1 MLDGRQL
8 ALKTS
13 ANSVYG
19 FTGASVGKLPCIEI
33 SGSVTAYG
41 REMIGQV
48 KGYVEEI
55 FSVTNGY
62 KHNAE
67 VIYGDTDS
75 VMVLFH
81 VDTVKESID
90 LGKEAARIVSEKFP
104 PPIKLEFEKVI
115 RVSYL
120 ETRHTSIVFL
130 LTKNVR
136 ISL

>member
-1 MLDGRQL
+1 M
-8 ALKTS
+8 S

-48 KGYVEEI
+48 KDYVEEI
-55 FSVTNGY
+55 FSIANGY
-62 KHNAE
+62 PHNAE

-81 VDTVKESID
+81 VATVKESID
-90 LGKEAARIVSEKFP
+90 LGKKAAELVTIKFP
-104 PPIKLEFEKVI
+104 HPIKLEFEKVFQY
-115 RVSYL
+115 V
-120 ETRHTSIVFL
+120 
-130 LTKNVR
+130 
-136 ISL
+136 